1 MTSISLRTRGAR
13 RSRGGARG
21 RYWAAL
27 VAAVSLA
34 TACAAPAALP
44 PPLAGDYSGY
54 SLPDGAQILPPVSS
68 APLPPPDPN
77 SCGALSSLRPDP
89 TVRPET
95 APPGSALAA
104 IRARGRLIVGTDQN
118 TNLFSFR
125 DPKTGTLQGF
135 DIDLARE
142 IARDLFGDPSKVEFR
157 LLTSAGRFDAL
168 ENNDVDLVIHATSI
182 TCERAARVG
191 FSTVYFEAYQ
201 RLLVPEGSGISSPA
215 DLAGKRVCTFIDT
228 TSLATIQRVA
238 PTATI
243 VGVPDWDDCLTTLQL
258 GQADAASTDNSIL
271 AGLAAQDPN
280 LEIVGPN
287 LELEPYGIVANK
299 NNDDLVRFVNGT
311 LERLRT
317 DGTWTR
323 LYDRWLSL
331 LGPATGPPAPS
342 YRD

>member
-1 MTSISLRTRGAR
+1 MFRL
-13 RSRGGARG
+13 RG
-21 RYWAAL
+21 RHVRYLGELL
-27 VAAVSLA
+27 VASSLCV
-34 TACAAPAALP
+34 ACAAPEALLLP
-44 PPLAGDYSGY
+44 TTGDYSE
-54 SLPDGAQILPPVSS
+54 SRLTDGAQILPPASVI
-68 APLPPPDPN
+68 PPPPPDPS
-77 SCGALSSLRPDP
+77 SCGALASLRPDP
-89 TVRPET
+89 RLQPET

-104 IRARGRLIVGTDQN
+104 IVARGRLIVGTDQN

-135 DIDLARE
+135 DVDLARE

-168 ENNDVDLVIHATSI
+168 EQNEVDLVVHATSI
-182 TCERAARVG
+182 TCERATRVG
-191 FSTVYFEAYQ
+191 FSTVYFEAFQ
-201 RLLVPEGSGISSPA
+201 RLLVQEGSGISSPA

-228 TSLATIQRVA
+228 TSLATIQRTA

-243 VGVPDWDDCLTTLQL
+243 VAVPDWDDCLTTLQQ

-287 LELEPYGIVANK
+287 MEAEPYGVAANK
-299 NNDDLVRFVNGT
+299 MNDDLVRFVNRT
-311 LERLRT
+311 LERVRT
-317 DGTWTR
+317 DGTWMSM
-323 LYDRWLSL
+323 YDRWLQL
-331 LGPATGPPAPS
+331 VGPTDGPPMPN

>member
-1 MTSISLRTRGAR
+1 MTRICRRTRNAPGR
-13 RSRGGARG
+13 TG

-27 VAAVSLA
+27 VAAVSLSV
-34 TACAAPAALP
+34 ACAPPAALP
-44 PPLAGDYSGY
+44 PPVAGDYSEY
-54 SLPDGAQILPPVSS
+54 SLPDGAQILPPASS
-68 APLPPPDPN
+68 VPPPPPDPS

-89 TVRPET
+89 GLRPDT

-104 IRARGRLIVGTDQN
+104 IVARGRLIVGTDQN
-118 TNLFSFR
+118 TNLLSFR

-157 LLTSAGRFDAL
+157 LLTSAGRFEAL
-168 ENNDVDLVIHATSI
+168 ENNDVDLVVHATSI

-191 FSTVYFEAYQ
+191 FSTVYFEAFQ
-201 RLLVPEGSGISSPA
+201 RLLVPEGSDISSPA

-238 PTATI
+238 PAATI

-258 GQADAASTDNSIL
+258 GQADVASTDNSIL

-280 LEIVGPN
+280 LDIVGPN
-287 LELEPYGIVANK
+287 LELEPYGVVANK
-299 NNDDLVRFVNGT
+299 SHDDLVRFVNGT
-311 LERLRT
+311 LERMRA
-317 DGTWTR
+317 DGTWIR
-323 LYDRWLSL
+323 LYDKWLSL
-331 LGPATGPPAPS
+331 LGPTAGPPAPS